1 MITFI
6 YGVSGS
12 GKSSHIE
19 KCIQDD
25 VKLGRKVYLIVP
37 EQQTYVTERHY
48 TALLPPAAQLD
59 FEAVNFSRLAN
70 IARRRFGGLCYDY
83 IDHGTKAL
91 LMWRTI
97 QELSPLLEEYGGAA
111 QSPSRL
117 PSLTDMMLSAIGELK
132 AAALSPT
139 ALENAAKK
147 LSPDSSL
154 YRRLRDISLIWTT
167 YQNLVDQDYDDT
179 ADDLSALAQILETHD
194 MFSDRH
200 VYIDSFTSYT
210 EQEYRVIGM
219 IMKQAASV
227 TVTVSCDAPGTD
239 RVHFAS
245 IDHAAAKLRRMAQS
259 RGESR
264 EIILNG
270 SRRAASPD
278 LALLESQL
286 WQTPKTLPT
295 PMPAVESIS
304 VIKAQNPYSEAEA
317 AASRICEALRD
328 GMRCRDVAV
337 IMRDA
342 TAWQGIVDA
351 VFDKFGIPY
360 FLSEHTVLT
369 SKPLFKLLMS
379 ALAIKNRNW
388 RQSDVISLI
397 KTGLCNFNDR
407 ECDIFEDYCATWN
420 ITGSRFLDTAWTMNP
435 DGYEETV
442 SDRAKEILKQA
453 NSVRERLVGPLLQ
466 LFTRLD
472 AAESYAEL
480 CRALYS
486 YTEEMGVREALDSLS
501 MRESAA
507 GDPRAAEDALRLYS
521 IYVDSLDKVAS
532 VLDGMESDTVTLE
545 SALRMIFENT
555 QVGALPTRHDEVTI
569 GSASLLRADRPRLV
583 IVMGACEGEFPAE
596 IHESGVFSYAD
607 RARLDGLGLELSCD
621 PGLDS
626 ADELFFAYRALT
638 APSEQ
643 LMVTYSVSGSD
654 GSHRNPSR
662 IIDELKQIFEGIVVV
677 DHDKLSPLT
686 RIQTPETALEYLASL
701 GDTPEADLLR
711 ASLAQ
716 NDAVSGRLDALDI
729 PVSDST
735 ASVSQQTGKELFGER
750 MSLSQSRLENFV
762 LCPFRYYCDYV
773 LGLRESGRA
782 DFSYS
787 AVGTFIHYVM
797 ENFMRR
803 AIGEDGFD
811 PQLDDEAA
819 SRLADEIIDAYSKR
833 LIPSDDERHSRM
845 TFLISKLR
853 RIALVL
859 IYNIMD
865 EFRHSLFRPSFFEL
879 NMDGSDP
886 ALSAAEFGTGD
897 GDSIRLRGV
906 VDRVDLFRRD
916 GDVYVRVIDY
926 KTGSKE
932 YSPEDV
938 AEGIGLQLL
947 LYLFALCNSGDEK
960 FRRAVGCGEG
970 GRILPAG
977 AMYLS
982 ANLPVITVDEAI
994 SPEEIRRRAVEQLK
1008 RSGPL
1013 LDDESILLAMND
1025 TLDPGFLGT
1034 PKSTRSSAKDHK
1046 LSLEGFEALCGEIE
1060 NTLGSIR
1067 DKMRSGNASATPRKR
1082 KGSSPC
1088 DYCSYSAVCRSAS
1101 PSKKYK

>member
-1 MITFI
+1 MTTFI

-12 GKSSHIE
+12 GKSSYIE
-19 KCIQDD
+19 KCIQND
-25 VKLGRKVYLIVP
+25 VKAGRKVYLIVP

-48 TALLPPAAQLD
+48 TTLLPPAAQLD
-59 FEAVNFSRLAN
+59 FEVVNFSRLAN
-70 IARRRFGGLCYDY
+70 IARRRFGGLCYNY

-97 QELSPLLEEYGGAA
+97 QELSPLLEEYGKAA
-111 QSPSRL
+111 QSPARL

-132 AAALSPT
+132 AAAITPT

-147 LSPDSSL
+147 LPSDSSL
-154 YRRLRDISLIWTT
+154 YRRLRDIALIWTT
-167 YQNLVDQDYDDT
+167 YQNLLDQDYDDT
-179 ADDLSALAQILETHD
+179 ADDLSALATMLEEHD
-194 MFSDRH
+194 LFSDRH

-219 IMKQAASV
+219 IIKQTPAL
-227 TVTVSCDAPGTD
+227 TVTVSCEAPSSD

-259 RGESR
+259 RGEVG
-264 EIILNG
+264 EVILGHN
-270 SRRAASPD
+270 RRAASPD
-278 LALLESQL
+278 LVLLEQQL
-286 WQTPKTLPT
+286 WQTPKTLPI
-295 PMPAVESIS
+295 PAPTVESIS
-304 VIKAQNPYSEAEA
+304 VVKAQNPYSEAEA

-328 GMRCRDVAV
+328 GMRCRDIAV

-360 FLSEHTVLT
+360 FLSEHTCLT
-369 SKPLFKLLMS
+369 SKPLFKMLMS
-379 ALAIKNRNW
+379 VLAIKNRNW
-388 RQSDVISLI
+388 RQSDVISLT
-397 KTGLCNFNDR
+397 KTGLCGFDDR
-407 ECDIFEDYCATWN
+407 DCDIFEDYCATWN
-420 ITGSRFLDTAWTMNP
+420 ITGERFLDTVWSMNP

-442 SDRAKEILKQA
+442 SDRAKEILSRA
-453 NSVRERLVGPLLQ
+453 NAVRQRLADPLLQ

-472 AAESYAEL
+472 AADSYAEM

-486 YTEEMGVREALDSLS
+486 YTEEMGVRDALDELS
-501 MRESAA
+501 ARESAA

-521 IYVDSLDKVAS
+521 IYIDSLDKVTS
-532 VLDGMESDTVTLE
+532 VLHETEPDTVTLE

-555 QVGALPTRHDEVTI
+555 NVGALPTRHDEVTI

-596 IHESGVFSYAD
+596 LHDSGAFSYAD
-607 RARLDGLGLELSCD
+607 RARLGGLGLELSAD

-643 LMVTYSVSGSD
+643 LVVTYSSFGCD

-662 IIDELKQIFEGIVVV
+662 IIDELKNIFPELSVIE
-677 DHDKLSPLT
+677 HDKLSPLT
-686 RIQTPETALEYLASL
+686 RIQTPETALEYLSSL
-701 GDTPEADLLR
+701 GDTPEAALLR
-711 ASLAQ
+711 ASLSQ
-716 NDAVSGRLDALDI
+716 NDAIADRLDALDI
-729 PVSDST
+729 PVADKSCR
-735 ASVSQQTGKELFGER
+735 VSEQTGNVLFGKE
-750 MSLSQSRLENFV
+750 MSLSQSRLESFV

-803 AIGEDGFD
+803 AIGENGFA
-811 PQLDDEAA
+811 PELDDQAA
-819 SRLADEIIDAYSKR
+819 SRLADEIIETYSKR

-886 ALSAAEFGTGD
+886 ALSAAKFGTGD
-897 GDSIRLRGV
+897 GDSIRLSGV
-906 VDRVDLFRRD
+906 IDRVDLFRRGD
-916 GDVYVRVIDY
+916 DVYVRVIDY

-947 LYLFALCNSGDEK
+947 LYLFALCNSNDDK
-960 FRRAVGCGEG
+960 FRRAVGCGESG
-970 GRILPAG
+970 KILPAG

-994 SPEEIRRRAVEQLK
+994 SPDEIRRRAVEQLK

-1013 LDDESILLAMND
+1013 LNDEDVLLAMND
-1025 TLDPGFLGT
+1025 TLDPNFLGT
-1034 PKSTRSSAKDHK
+1034 AKNARSAAKEHK
-1046 LSLEGFEALCGEIE
+1046 LSLEGFEALCDEIE

-1067 DKMRSGNASATPRKR
+1067 DQMKSGNASATPRKR

-1088 DYCSYSAVCRSAS
+1088 DFCSYSAVCRSAS

>member
-1 MITFI
+1 MTTFI

-12 GKSSHIE
+12 GKSTHIQ

-25 VKLGRKVYLIVP
+25 IKAGRRVYLIVP

-48 TALLPPAAQLD
+48 TALLPPAAQLS
-59 FEAVNFSRLAN
+59 FEVVNFTRLAN
-70 IARRRFGGLCYDY
+70 IARRRYGGLCYNY

-97 QELSPLLEEYGGAA
+97 GELAPLLEEYGAA
-111 QSPSRL
+111 AGSPARL
-117 PSLTDMMLSAIGELK
+117 PSLTDMMLSTIGELK
-132 AAALSPT
+132 AAAITPT

-147 LSPDSSL
+147 LPSDSSL
-154 YRRLRDISLIWTT
+154 YRRLRDIALIWTT

-179 ADDLSALAQILETHD
+179 ADDLSALAAMLEQHD
-194 MFSDRH
+194 LFSDVY

-210 EQEYRVIGM
+210 EQEYNIISM
-219 IMKQAASV
+219 IMRQSPKV
-227 TVTVSCDAPGTD
+227 TVAVGCEAPGSP

-259 RGESR
+259 RGETV
-264 EIILNG
+264 EVLLGHN
-270 SRRAASPD
+270 RRATSDD
-278 LALLESQL
+278 LVLLEGQL
-286 WQTPKTLPT
+286 WQTPKSLPA
-295 PMPAVESIS
+295 PAPKPRSIS
-304 VIKAQNPYSEAEA
+304 VVKAQTPYSEAEA
-317 AASRICEALRD
+317 AASCICGALRE
-328 GMRCRDVAV
+328 GMRCRDIAV

-360 FLSEHTVLT
+360 FISEQTRIT

-388 RQSDVISLI
+388 RQSDVISLL
-397 KTGLCNFNDR
+397 KTGLCGIDDR
-407 ECDIFEDYCATWN
+407 DCDIFEDYCATWN
-420 ITGSRFLDTAWTMNP
+420 ITGARFLDSVWSMNP
-435 DGYEETV
+435 DGYEENV
-442 SDRAKEILKQA
+442 SDRAKEILARA
-453 NSVRERLVGPLLQ
+453 NAVRQRLVSPLLT
-466 LFTRLD
+466 LFTQLD
-472 AAESYAEL
+472 AADSYAEM

-486 YTEEMGVREALDSLS
+486 YTEEMGVRGALDDLAA
-501 MRESAA
+501 RESAA

-532 VLDGMESDTVTLE
+532 VLHDMDPDTVTLE
-545 SALRMIFENT
+545 SALRMIFDNAN
-555 QVGALPTRHDEVTI
+555 VGALPTRHDEVTI
-569 GSASLLRADRPRLV
+569 GSASLLRADDPRLV
-583 IVMGACEGEFPAE
+583 VVMGACEGEFPAE
-596 IHESGVFSYAD
+596 LHEGGAFSYAD
-607 RARLDGLGLELSCD
+607 RARLEGLGLEISAD

-626 ADELFFAYRALT
+626 ADELLFAYRALT
-638 APSEQ
+638 APSER
-643 LMVTYSVSGSD
+643 LMVSYSATGSD

-662 IIDELKQIFEGIVVV
+662 IIDELKNIFPGIAIV

-686 RIQTPETALEYLASL
+686 RIQTPETALEYLSAL
-701 GDTPEADLLR
+701 GDTPEAALLR

-716 NDAVSGRLDALDI
+716 NDAIADRLEALDI
-729 PVSDST
+729 PVADRV
-735 ASVSQQTGKELFGER
+735 ARVSERTGQALFGER
-750 MSLSQSRLENFV
+750 MSISQSRLESFV

-803 AIGEDGFD
+803 AMGENGFD
-811 PQLDDEAA
+811 PELDDKAA
-819 SRLADEIIDAYSKR
+819 SYLADEIIDAYSKR

-859 IYNIMD
+859 IYNIME

-886 ALSAAEFGTGD
+886 ALSAAEFGTGN

-906 VDRVDLFRRD
+906 VDRVDLFHRD

-947 LYLFALCNSGDEK
+947 LYLFALCNTKDDK

-994 SPEEIRRRAVEQLK
+994 SPDEIRRRAVAELK

-1013 LDDESILLAMND
+1013 LDDQSVLLAMND
-1025 TLDPGFLGT
+1025 KLDPNFLGT
-1034 PKSTRSSAKDHK
+1034 PKSSRSAAKDYK
-1046 LSLEGFEALCGEIE
+1046 LSLDGFEALCGEIE

-1067 DKMRSGNASATPRKR
+1067 DQMRAGNASATPRKR

-1088 DYCSYSAVCRSAS
+1088 DFCSYSTVCRSAS
-1101 PSKKYK
+1101 PSKRYK